1 MKIPFPSEKNLVYG
15 EDWRSR
21 SAKVC
26 SDDCKTTVLP
36 RAVPKICFAFGKRLG
51 KSVGFWL
58 LFSVRLKSYR
68 KFTHKNKSKLMQHD
82 ATRKSEDTRLGE
94 IAWSLQVTSEHLQSP
109 TIALN
114 GIQLA
119 WLAVQPSGSETEVLS
134 FPQIGCLVT
143 GHGQPISDDPSPP
156 TQRRR
161 SHLVSPAEALMDGL
175 CHPFLVHLGWSAGV
189 IMNS

>member
-1 MKIPFPSEKNLVYG
+1 MEKIG
-15 EDWRSR
+15 EVEVPKF
-21 SAKVC
+21 AV
-26 SDDCKTTVLP
+26 TTVRRLYCQE
-36 RAVPKICFAFGKRLG
+36 RCRKFASPLANGWG

-175 CHPFLVHLGWSAGV
+175 CHPLLVHLGWSAGV